1 MMNVQVFQDVVN
13 TAFLPPGLALLLLFT
28 FCRIS
33 AVRFSVP
40 GLFFPGCA
48 GSVFLISRAGTGLLL
63 LFGLRLI
70 LSAFVPVIL
79 KFPALFTAGTVKVCI
94 PEVELFRDVP
104 DCMLLLFQDTAC
116 FRELFL
122 LFEHDRD
129 QLLLIHGFQLA
140 FFVPAEPESGD
151 MGRILFL
158 LCPCIHFS
166 GCHRDAPHLSMLRI
180 FSSLWSACFRD
191 AFNSESSDRS
201 AWMSCS
207 FCRSCS
213 FASS

>member
-1 MMNVQVFQDVVN
+1 MMNVQVFQDVIN
-13 TAFLPPGLALLLLFT
+13 TAFLPPGLALLLFT

-63 LFGLRLI
+63 PSGLRLI

-104 DCMLLLFQDTAC
+104 DLPGEVPNSA
-116 FRELFL
+116 
-122 LFEHDRD
+122 D
-129 QLLLIHGFQLA
+129 Q
-140 FFVPAEPESGD
+140 
-151 MGRILFL
+151 
-158 LCPCIHFS
+158 
-166 GCHRDAPHLSMLRI
+166 
-180 FSSLWSACFRD
+180 
-191 AFNSESSDRS
+191 N
-201 AWMSCS
+201 
-207 FCRSCS
+207 
-213 FASS
+213 